1 MSNFPGTTVGS
12 DPLRP
17 PVRRAGLTVTVRAS
31 GDDDGFGWQFAP
43 RS

>member
-12 DPLRP
+12 DPRRSL
-17 PVRRAGLTVTVRAS
+17 VRRAAVAVTVRAS
-31 GDDDGFGWQFAP
+31 GDDDGFGWQLAP